1 MTAKMVEHV
10 KTPDLMA
17 PKNVLVQPFILEI
30 IVKRSSIPVLIVRV
44 STVQLVK
51 LCQAVRSHVSVH
63 PLTLELIANPAF
75 SPAVLIPVRMVA
87 HVKLL
92 ELVLLMY
99 AYVQVVILESIV
111 KIIQVSVKI
120 IHVKMAVDV
129 K

>member
-1 MTAKMVEHV
+1 MVEHV
-10 KTPDLMA
+10 KTPDLMP

-92 ELVLLMY
+92 ELEQHLT
-99 AYVQVVILESIV
+99 AYVQPIIRELIAKLVYFTKMSEKLPSIN
-111 KIIQVSVKI
+111 IFY
-120 IHVKMAVDV
+120 
-129 K
+129 